1 MAARDRWSGWV
12 EAWWRSG
19 LTAKAFAEENGLNE
33 STLRYNAR
41 LLRRAQPSPS
51 NEQPSSALKLARVEV
66 VRATESES
74 PIQLEVAGVRIAV
87 RRGFDRD
94 TLGELLDVL
103 GARR

>member
-19 LTAKAFAEENGLNE
+19 QTAKAFAAVHGLNE

-41 LLRRAQPSPS
+41 LLRRAHQSPARVES
-51 NEQPSSALKLARVEV
+51 PGELKLARVEV
-66 VRATESES
+66 VRPQAVEA
-74 PIQLEVAGVRIAV
+74 PIEFELGGVRVAV
-87 RRGFDRD
+87 RRGFDRE